1 MSDTSTHVTLNPSG
15 ALRSL
20 FLQEEGVADIAL
32 TVRGIAPE
40 RLRYMGRMW
49 AATHARLHR
58 PMTADGY
65 IYRIE

>member
-15 ALRSL
+15 ALRTL
-20 FLQEEGVADIAL
+20 FLQEEGAADVAL

-40 RLRYMGRMW
+40 RLRYRGRMW
-49 AATHARLHR
+49 AATHTRLHR

-65 IYRIE
+65 VYRIA

>member
-15 ALRSL
+15 ALRTL
-20 FLQEEGVADIAL
+20 FLQEEGAADVAL

-58 PMTADGY
+58 PMTSDGY
-65 IYRIE
+65 IYRAA